1 MLQYVHSDDG
11 GRRVV
16 ELRQSFQSSTPLEET
31 DIACRGSNGFSIHG
45 SSEIRRQRFLEMAS
59 VQDDVVA
66 GSGRH
71 GCKSGKVKVLPPS
84 IAWQTASIPDARIGN
99 DA

>member
-1 MLQYVHSDDG
+1 MEAA
-11 GRRVV
+11 
-16 ELRQSFQSSTPLEET
+16 ELRNGDNLSNIQHLSGKRTLLAQAQVRSRFMVVAEIGRKRSF
-31 DIACRGSNGFSIHG
+31 
-45 SSEIRRQRFLEMAS
+45 EMAG
-59 VQDDVVA
+59 VQDDVVV